1 MKKLNTYCYH
11 KRELKIILFFL
22 GILLNEVIVMKK
34 RFFILVSL
42 LIAFILLFPSNSYA
56 STTLSPVNGNYTEG
70 IYKIDAKDS
79 SSYNL
84 QYRFLTPNEKCTIII
99 LDENNNTIFKS
110 IKCPNQCDAGII
122 NNKNTL
128 IILTD
133 GEVFL
138 YFNKL

>member
-1 MKKLNTYCYH
+1 
-11 KRELKIILFFL
+11 
-22 GILLNEVIVMKK
+22 MKK
-34 RFFILVSL
+34 RFLILVSL

-56 STTLSPVNGNYTEG
+56 STTLSPVIGNYTEG

-110 IKCPNQCDAGII
+110 SECRDQCDAGII
-122 NNKNTL
+122 TNKDTL
-128 IILTD
+128 IIITED
-133 GEVFL
+133 QVSL
-138 YFNKL
+138 YFNKV